1 MYGPVRPNTTP
12 HEQKQQKIDKIW
24 CGLSLVTKIQVLEEI
39 NFITCQFIPLRLH
52 GYDTVLVGSC
62 LCGQQGSSL
71 VFGTELQSHCH
82 VNLLCY
88 IFVACVCLR
97 AISGVETQV
106 QFMHQLQTHTHTH
119 IRASWLILDISVL
132 KQSASALNALIFSP
146 SPERERGRVGCCR
159 GSGLIYSLH
168 FF

>member
-1 MYGPVRPNTTP
+1 MQNFIMYGPVRPNTTP
-12 HEQKQQKIDKIW
+12 HEQKQQKFDVACHLFW
-24 CGLSLVTKIQVLEEI
+24 SWLVRTKIQVLEEI

-106 QFMHQLQTHTHTH
+106 QFMHQLQTHTHT
-119 IRASWLILDISVL
+119 SELL
-132 KQSASALNALIFSP
+132 
-146 SPERERGRVGCCR
+146 
-159 GSGLIYSLH
+159 GS
-168 FF
+168 F